1 MSYVQKCTG
10 GIIFIIYQQ
19 KHKFSEL
26 FSYTKSPFKFCSH
39 SCVRLLFFLK
49 PSGFTFSADVL
60 VLAVLCP
67 QQALAMCVMDW
78 ESHFRSVMLAVEVY
92 WLPWQQVCSSWSI
105 SITETISNR
114 TLEVVP
120 QLHASNC
127 IFHIIGQSSSHCGH
141 TSTLC
146 CFFCDWKRQI
156 RVLTCGLHSKTWLT

>member
-1 MSYVQKCTG
+1 MTLSKTVLDDHLHICVCWCSWG
-10 GIIFIIYQQ
+10 SIVIIHQQ
-19 KHKFSEL
+19 KHNFSEL
-26 FSYTKSPFKFCSH
+26 LSYTKSPFKFCSH
-39 SCVRLLFFLK
+39 SCVRYIFFK

-60 VLAVLCP
+60 ILAVLCLLESP

-78 ESHFRSVMLAVEVY
+78 ERHFRSVMLAVEVY

-127 IFHIIGQSSSHCGH
+127 IFHIIGQYSCHSGH

-146 CFFCDWKRQI
+146 CFFVIERGK
-156 RVLTCGLHSKTWLT
+156 

>member
-127 IFHIIGQSSSHCGH
+127 IFHIIGQSSSHSGH

-146 CFFCDWKRQI
+146 CFFVIERGK
-156 RVLTCGLHSKTWLT
+156 